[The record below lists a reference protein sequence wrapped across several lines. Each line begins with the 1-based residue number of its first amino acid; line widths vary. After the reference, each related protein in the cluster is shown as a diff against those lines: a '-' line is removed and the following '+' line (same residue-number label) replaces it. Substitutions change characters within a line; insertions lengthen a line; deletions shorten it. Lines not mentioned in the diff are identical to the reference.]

1 MRLTEL
7 AGAVRRWHL
16 ALRGTPR
23 LPRAGGTEP
32 AEARRLADAERALGQ
47 VPDGCAWLDERTVGD
62 LDLPLVFGAIDRT
75 TTPTGAQALWRWL
88 VAPAQR
94 LATLADR
101 ERRLASFADPAL
113 RQTVQLAIGR
123 TAVTSNAP
131 YLPRLLWEPAP
142 RPLPLAGFIALLVAI
157 AIAAVV
163 ALWFPIALLAV
174 VAVFAIN
181 VIVDDWANH
190 RLAQQA
196 HALEVLGDVLAAA
209 ERTLPH
215 VPTLGA
221 GVADDLA
228 VVRRLR
234 KRISVLALR
243 DPLDILNVLRAGF
256 LVRLFTLGSCMAMV
270 ERERER
276 LRRLVLWIGE
286 LDAAVSVASLRAER
300 DDARLPELVDGAPRI
315 EARDLVHPVIEDAI
329 GNELSLVSQSLL
341 VTGSNMSGKSTFL
354 RALAVNAI
362 CAQSIH
368 TTFGH
373 WRASLFRVFA
383 VMRTTD
389 DTAAGA
395 STYAVEVAA
404 IGQLVAAAAGEG
416 LPALFAI
423 DEPFSGTN
431 PSVRVPI
438 VVSVLDYLSA
448 HDVALAATHDLQG
461 AAQVDPRFGRGHVC
475 ELDELLGLF
484 DRKLRPGVAPS
495 SNALALLE
503 RAGYPPAIVEAARR
517 GPALNPVTDR

>member
-16 ALRGTPR
+16 ALRRTPR
-23 LPRAGGTEP
+23 LPPAGGTDP
-32 AEARRLADAERALGQ
+32 AEARRLADAERALGL
-47 VPDGCAWLDERTVGD
+47 VPDGCAWLDQRTVGD
-62 LDLPLVFGAIDRT
+62 LDLPLVFETIDRT

-101 ERRLASFADPAL
+101 ERRLACFADPAL
-113 RQTVQLAIGR
+113 RDTVQRALLR
-123 TAVTSNAP
+123 TAVTSNAQ

-142 RPLPLAGFIALLVAI
+142 RPLPLAGFIALLVAL
-157 AIAAVV
+157 AIAALV
-163 ALWFPIALLAV
+163 ALWFPIAILAV
-174 VAVFAIN
+174 VAVFAVN

-190 RLAQQA
+190 QLAQQA
-196 HALEVLGDVLAAA
+196 HALEVLGETLAAA
-209 ERTLPH
+209 ERVLPRL
-215 VPTLGA
+215 PAKLGA
-221 GVADDLA
+221 GIADDLA

-234 KRISVLALR
+234 KRIAVLALR
-243 DPLDILNVLRAGF
+243 DPFEILSMLRAGF
-256 LVRLFTLGSCMAMV
+256 LVRLFMLGSCMATV

-276 LRRLVLWIGE
+276 LRRLVLWVGE
-286 LDAAVSVASLRAER
+286 LDALVSIASLRAER
-300 DDARLPELVDGAPRI
+300 DDVRIPELGAGAPRI
-315 EARDLVHPVIEDAI
+315 EAREVVHPAIEDAI
-329 GNELSLVSQSLL
+329 GNDLALGGRSLL

-368 TTFGH
+368 TTFGS

-383 VMRTTD
+383 VMRTSD
-389 DTAAGA
+389 DTATGA

-404 IGQLVAAAAGEG
+404 IGQLVAAAAGDG
-416 LPALFAI
+416 VPALFAI

-431 PSVRVPI
+431 PAVRVPI

-448 HDVALAATHDLQG
+448 HDIALAATHDLDV
-461 AAQVDPRFGRGHVC
+461 AAQVDPRFVRGHFC
-475 ELDELLGLF
+475 ELDELAGLF

-503 RAGYPPAIVEAARR
+503 RAGYPAAIVDAVRSRAEI
-517 GPALNPVTDR
+517 